1 MLTKKEITFII
12 EMVNINIKEIEV
24 MKKKSFDSLSA
35 FIVTFCFFIMMGMTT
50 LSAGAFSI
58 ALPPTLPK
66 PTPAKPVMPT
76 TVTTPSPTTTPT
88 TKSNL
93 EAQVAK
99 LEAQL
104 NIKQAKITK
113 LTVKSKSKKKI
124 NVTWKKV
131 SKAKGYQVQVSAK
144 KTFKKIIFNKDLKK
158 TKLTIKNKKIKS
170 KKTYYVRVRAYTTYK
185 DVNNKPVNVYSSWSK
200 KTGKKVK
207 VK

>member
-1 MLTKKEITFII
+1 MKRKIFSLLVLLILTISVSIAT
-12 EMVNINIKEIEV
+12 V
-24 MKKKSFDSLSA
+24 
-35 FIVTFCFFIMMGMTT
+35 
-50 LSAGAFSI
+50 GAFEI
-58 ALPPTLPK
+58 VLPSFSK
-66 PTPAKPVMPT
+66 PTPAKPVIPT
-76 TVTTPSPTTTPT
+76 NIPTSTPT
-88 TKSNL
+88 TQSNL
-93 EAQVAK
+93 EVQVAK

-113 LTVKSKSKKKI
+113 LTLKSKSKKKI

-144 KTFKKIIFNKDLKK
+144 KNFKKVIFNKNLKK

>member
-1 MLTKKEITFII
+1 MKSLNKSLISCIIIIFVFITLVSSIS
-12 EMVNINIKEIEV
+12 VNAHEVIFPTATIKVI
-24 MKKKSFDSLSA
+24 
-35 FIVTFCFFIMMGMTT
+35 
-50 LSAGAFSI
+50 
-58 ALPPTLPK
+58 PK
-66 PTPAKPVMPT
+66 PTIPST
-76 TVTTPSPTTTPT
+76 TPTTTPT
-88 TKSNL
+88 TKSDL
-93 EAQVAK
+93 EVQVAK

-113 LTVKSKSKKKI
+113 LKVKSKSKKKI

-144 KTFKKIIFNKDLKK
+144 KNFKKVIFNKNLKK

-200 KTGKKVK
+200 KTGKKIK